1 MSLVGNSWIFK
12 LSLFTKTVLETEPY
26 PIQAN
31 LELLQ
36 ASKPL
41 KFAENLI
48 KQPRVSCR
56 FSLKHYQQLSKM
68 WLAFVCQ
75 RWIRLEKSPNKLERT
90 PNPPIVLTRGASFL
104 IPPWESKWHCT
115 SLVNAF
121 LNSPLTPTVT
131 LSSRLF
137 FGVKFLG
144 SKRNIAIFLLEASNI
159 AGMGVVVVGQVV
171 VACDMANVSGWTAIG
186 VWVRKKFTSE

>member
-1 MSLVGNSWIFK
+1 M
-12 LSLFTKTVLETEPY
+12 
-26 PIQAN
+26 
-31 LELLQ
+31 
-36 ASKPL
+36 
-41 KFAENLI
+41 
-48 KQPRVSCR
+48 
-56 FSLKHYQQLSKM
+56 
-68 WLAFVCQ
+68 
-75 RWIRLEKSPNKLERT
+75 
-90 PNPPIVLTRGASFL
+90 
-104 IPPWESKWHCT
+104 
-115 SLVNAF
+115 NAF